1 MRQLILILLILSSH
15 LLMAQRPFVRDVWL
29 NENRTSVKVNS
40 LLMDSKGYMLV
51 GTDQGLYRYNGST
64 FRLLKG
70 AGNNNPVTSLSMQNG
85 RVWVGY
91 KSGIFGAL
99 NNDSVEVYRLKGYKP
114 SSAIHEIVGRSDQ
127 SIWLATEDGVVQIK
141 DGVVKQ
147 YNTANGLSD
156 NFIYKL
162 TFLTDTKI
170 LAGTDQGLN
179 IIDLS
184 SGKIKVSVFSSGAGL
199 QDNIARV
206 VKSSGSPNR
215 YWIGAQQG
223 GLSFFNPETNKCNL
237 LHVAG
242 GWKWGQ
248 VNDILVLSPSR
259 AYVATDDGYLL
270 ELSLAAADSAMV
282 KAYAFQGKH
291 INTLLLDKSGNIWC
305 STDNGISMITA
316 EFLSYI
322 TLPKPYYLSEV
333 TAMACDRNNRLWFAL
348 RNSVC
353 YMDPAEETAVVHTIF
368 NAKEPVSALY
378 CDPQNRLWLG
388 TSGDGLWV
396 KDASVNTFRKIAE
409 PSLAHENI
417 LSLTVSAGQLWLSGL
432 NGVKQFDLDD
442 AGIRLVKTHNKASGI
457 GSDYIY
463 QLFTDSKDH
472 IWMAT
477 DGAGVCMY
485 QKKGYYHWNTFDSA
499 TNAVAY
505 TITEDATGGI
515 WAGTLY
521 KNLFRF
527 KSGQWTNVR
536 KNEVQDIDVN
546 LSTVNANGTGQVV
559 AVYQRCIDLWY
570 PESKFFRHFNSRHNM
585 GIDSTSRILNCS
597 ARDSTG
603 NVFIPFEQGM
613 LIFKNQLR
621 KYDIRPD
628 INIVKISNNLKE
640 VPVKDNEYAPDE
652 NYMSFYFEGI
662 SFTNPE
668 RLNYRFR
675 LEGYSNN
682 WVYTNELSAT
692 FPKLPPGTYTFRVQ
706 VSLNGSFD
714 HASETDYSFTIAAP
728 IWQRLWFII
737 LVVILLASIT
747 YFIIRYRDRKLQRL
761 ALLEQEKV
769 LFDYEHLK
777 SQVNPHFLFN
787 SLNTLTGLIEDDQK
801 NAMTYTERL
810 SDLYRNM
817 LKYHNKDLISLGEEW
832 DILSAYLYIQQS
844 RFGKALQIKGDIPD
858 ELKKT
863 KKIPPMA
870 LQLLVENAIKHNV
883 VSISAPLI
891 IEVIVD
897 EKQITVSNE
906 INPKIKQDVESGI
919 GLANISNRYA
929 MLTRRKVY
937 YGKEGK
943 NWVVKLPLV

>member
-1 MRQLILILLILSSH
+1 MLSSH
-15 LLMAQRPFVRDVWL
+15 MVTAQRPFVRDIWL
-29 NENRTSVKVNS
+29 NENRTPIKANC
-40 LLMDSKGYMLV
+40 LLIDSKGYMLV

-70 AGNNNPVTSLSMQNG
+70 PGNNNPVTALSLQEG
-85 RVWVGY
+85 KVWVGY
-91 KSGIFGAL
+91 KSGIFGTQD
-99 NNDSVEVYRLKGYKP
+99 NDSVVIFKSKGYKP
-114 SSAIHEIVGRSDQ
+114 FSAIHDIAWRPDK
-127 SIWLATEDGVVQIK
+127 SIWLATEEGIIQIRDGL
-141 DGVVKQ
+141 VKQ

-162 TFLTDTKI
+162 TFLSHNRI

-179 IIDLS
+179 IIDLLP
-184 SGKIKVSVFSSGAGL
+184 GTIKVHVFSSGAGL

-206 VKSSGSPNR
+206 VKSSGLPNR

-248 VNDILVLSPSR
+248 VNDVLVLSPSR
-259 AYVATDDGYLL
+259 VYVATDDGYLL
-270 ELSLAAADSAMV
+270 ELKLAGADSAVV
-282 KAYAFQGKH
+282 KAYSFQGKH
-291 INTLLLDKSGNIWC
+291 LNTLLLDKSGNIWC

-316 EFLSYI
+316 EFLNYI
-322 TLPKPYYLSEV
+322 ALPKPYYLSEL
-333 TAMACDRNNRLWFAL
+333 TAMTFDNKNLLWFAL
-348 RNSVC
+348 RNDAC
-353 YMDPAEETAVVHTIF
+353 YVDPSEERGTIHKVF
-368 NAKEPVSALY
+368 TAKEPISALY
-378 CDPQNRLWLG
+378 CDKQGRLWLG

-396 KDASVNTFRKIAE
+396 KDPGVNHFRKITE
-409 PSLAHENI
+409 PGLAHENI
-417 LSLTVSAGQLWLSGL
+417 LSLTVAAGQLWLSGL
-432 NGVKQFDLDD
+432 NGVKQFDL
-442 AGIRLVKTHNKASGI
+442 GGTKISLVKTHNKASGI

-505 TITEDATGGI
+505 TITEDAAGGI

-546 LSTVNANGTGQVV
+546 LSTVNANATGQIV

-597 ARDSTG
+597 ARDTG
-603 NVFIPFEQGM
+603 GNLFIPFEQGM
-613 LIFKNQLR
+613 LIFTNQLR

-628 INIVKISNNLKE
+628 INIVKISHNLKE
-640 VPVKDNEYAPDE
+640 TPVDDHEYAPDE

-682 WVYTNELSAT
+682 WIYTNELSAT
-692 FPKLPPGTYTFRVQ
+692 FPKLPPGTYTFKVQ

-714 HASETDYSFTIAAP
+714 HAGETVYSFTIAAP
-728 IWQRLWFII
+728 VWQRLWFII
-737 LVVILLASIT
+737 LVILLLTFVT

-844 RFGKALQIKGDIPD
+844 RFGKALQIKGDIPE

-883 VSISAPLI
+883 VSVSAPLI

-906 INPKIKQDVESGI
+906 INPKIKRDVASGI

-929 MLTRRKVY
+929 MLTRRQVY

-943 NWVVKLPLV
+943 NWIVKLPLV